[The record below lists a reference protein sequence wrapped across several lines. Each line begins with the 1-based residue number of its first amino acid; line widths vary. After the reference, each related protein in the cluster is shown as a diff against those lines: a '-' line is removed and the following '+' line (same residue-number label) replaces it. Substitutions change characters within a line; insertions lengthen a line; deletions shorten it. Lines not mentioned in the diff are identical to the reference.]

1 LAVFNEKEIEKSK
14 SSKIKLPKLK
24 KKAKEPLENKAVIS
38 KQKVLKENK
47 KKSKHKLSYS
57 IVNLMNERD
66 ITEEGYIV
74 LSDGNYAEFL
84 QIEGKDVHSRNEEE
98 TAIDISALAQ
108 FYRSHHQGIKII
120 SMNFPVN
127 TTIQKNHVNKLI
139 EKCENEKFLKQLHRK
154 KSELETIELKR
165 NNREYFLELF
175 STSKETLE
183 NKVIN
188 AKRILSRSLMIH
200 EINMNKKIDLLYKL
214 NNLNSKVENRGD
226 EN

>member
-1 LAVFNEKEIEKSK
+1 MAVFNEREMEKKK

-24 KKAKEPLENKAVIS
+24 KKTKKSLEKKAVTS
-38 KQKVLKENK
+38 KQKVLKEK
-47 KKSKHKLSYS
+47 KKINQKLSYS
-57 IVNLMNERD
+57 IVDLMNERD
-66 ITEEGYIV
+66 ITVEGYVV
-74 LSDGNYAEFL
+74 LSDGNYAEIL

-108 FYRSHHQGIKII
+108 FYRSHHQGVKII

-139 EKCENEKFLKQLHRK
+139 EKCDNEKFLKQLHRK
-154 KSELETIELKR
+154 KSELETIESKR

-175 STSKETLE
+175 SNSKETLE
-183 NKVIN
+183 SKVIN

-200 EINMNKKIDLLYKL
+200 EININKKIDLLYKL

>member
-1 LAVFNEKEIEKSK
+1 MAVFNEREMEKKK

-24 KKAKEPLENKAVIS
+24 KKTKKSLEKKAVTS
-38 KQKVLKENK
+38 KQKVLKEK
-47 KKSKHKLSYS
+47 KKRNQKLSYS
-57 IVNLMNERD
+57 IVELMNERD
-66 ITEEGYIV
+66 ITDEGYVV
-74 LSDGNYAEFL
+74 LSDGNYAEIL

-108 FYRSHHQGIKII
+108 FYRSHHQGVKII

-139 EKCENEKFLKQLHRK
+139 EKCDNEKFLKQLHRK
-154 KSELETIELKR
+154 KSELETIESKR

-175 STSKETLE
+175 SNSKETLE
-183 NKVIN
+183 SKVIN

-200 EINMNKKIDLLYKL
+200 EININKKIDLLYKL

>member
-1 LAVFNEKEIEKSK
+1 MAVFNEREMEKKK

-24 KKAKEPLENKAVIS
+24 KKTKKSLEKKAVTS
-38 KQKVLKENK
+38 KQKVLKEK
-47 KKSKHKLSYS
+47 KKINQKLSYS
-57 IVNLMNERD
+57 IVDLMNERD
-66 ITEEGYIV
+66 ITDEGYVV
-74 LSDGNYAEFL
+74 LSDGNYAEIL

-108 FYRSHHQGIKII
+108 FYRSHHQGVKII

-139 EKCENEKFLKQLHRK
+139 EKCDNEKFLKQLHRK
-154 KSELETIELKR
+154 KSELETIESKR

-175 STSKETLE
+175 SNSKETLE
-183 NKVIN
+183 SKVIN

-200 EINMNKKIDLLYKL
+200 EININKKIDLLYKL